1 VAAALGLYG
10 WWKLG
15 EFPTRKPA
23 EEKSGPTLTAEISAA
38 QAILR
43 TAETYRS
50 LIDENKRL
58 SDQLDRYKA
67 SEQREEVRKLQTQLS
82 DVQSR
87 LQTANRMLISGRGE
101 FAVDPTA
108 TLPTL
113 GRCSTTVDPDT
124 KGVKLN
130 CPPLDNDFFDAL
142 RKRIDED
149 NNLAR
154 KIIDSIH

>member
-1 VAAALGLYG
+1 VASIEPPETIVERLEREFSAFSRLLRRSWALALLVAAALGLYG

-15 EFPTRKPA
+15 EFPTRKPT
-23 EEKSGPTLTAEISAA
+23 EEKSGPALTAEISAA

-87 LQTANRMLISGRGE
+87 LQTANRMLISARGNLRSIR
-101 FAVDPTA
+101 
-108 TLPTL
+108 LPPFQHL
-113 GRCSTTVDPDT
+113 GVVQRQSTQIQR
-124 KGVKLN
+124 
-130 CPPLDNDFFDAL
+130 A
-142 RKRIDED
+142 
-149 NNLAR
+149 
-154 KIIDSIH
+154 